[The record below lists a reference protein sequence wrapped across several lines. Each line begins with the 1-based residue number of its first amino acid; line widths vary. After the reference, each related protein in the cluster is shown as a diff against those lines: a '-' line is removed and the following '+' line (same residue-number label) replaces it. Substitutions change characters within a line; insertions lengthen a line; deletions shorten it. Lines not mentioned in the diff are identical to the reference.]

1 MVPGG
6 VFNVSSLSRNMLN
19 VTFEEL
25 KSEMVRKTI
34 HLLVAVVPFM
44 AAFHRPFTLIF
55 LAAGTL
61 AYAGMETLRFR
72 GVNVPLV
79 SPLTRMASRARDGG
93 RFVAGPITLGLGAF
107 LALLLFPQP
116 VAAIAIYALA
126 FGDGFASLAG
136 KSFGSIRP
144 RFLMGKSIEGSAAC
158 FVSVLLSAYLV
169 VRDFPLALAAAL
181 TATVAEALPLDD
193 YDNIALPLAVGFV
206 VNLIQ

>member
-1 MVPGG
+1 MIPGDVSG
-6 VFNVSSLSRNMLN
+6 GSSLARNIVN
-19 VTFEEL
+19 VTFEEF
-25 KSEMVRKTI
+25 KTEMVRKTI

-61 AYAGMETLRFR
+61 AYAGMEALRFR

-79 SPLTRMASRARDGG
+79 SSLTRMASRARDGG

-107 LALLLFPQP
+107 LALFLFPPP
-116 VAAIAIYALA
+116 VSAIAIYALA
-126 FGDGFASLAG
+126 FGDGFASLVG
-136 KSFGSIRP
+136 KLFGSIRP
-144 RFLMGKSIEGSAAC
+144 RFLMGKSIEGSTAC
-158 FVSVLLSAYLV
+158 FIAVLLSAYLA

-206 VNLIQ
+206 VNLIR